1 MSDENKEGFF
11 TCPVM
16 CWVIGGLMGI
26 ATYLIFAGRLET
38 GNIVAILAGIAM
50 MLVVFWVLKKFFCN
64 EYVDTRPPRE
74 YGKAEHEIAASRAN
88 VAAVDSMGPSSLAAT
103 AEDTEAQEKAA
114 AQAAEEKALADA
126 AAAKAKADA
135 EAKAAADAAAKAKAD
150 AEAKAA
156 ADAAAKAKADA
167 EAKAAADA
175 AAKAKAAADA
185 EAKAVAAK
193 AKADAEAA
201 KGEDYDGD
209 GILEGENE
217 GTRPEALSAA
227 REGGADDLKK
237 IKGVGPK
244 MEQTCNELGFYHFDQ
259 IAAWTD
265 QEVAWVNANLK
276 GFKGRV
282 TRDNWVEQAKLLA
295 AGGETEFSKKVDKGG
310 VY

>member
-1 MSDENKEGFF
+1 MSDENNEGFF
-11 TCPVM
+11 TCSVM
-16 CWVIGGLMGI
+16 CWIVGILMAI
-26 ATYLIFAGRLET
+26 ATYLIVAGRLET
-38 GNIVAILAGIAM
+38 GAMIALLAAIAM
-50 MLVVFWVLKKFFCN
+50 LLIVYWVLKKFFCN

-103 AEDTEAQEKAA
+103 AEDTAAQEKAA

-135 EAKAAADAAAKAKAD
+135 EAKAA
-150 AEAKAA
+150 
-156 ADAAAKAKADA
+156 
-167 EAKAAADA
+167 
-175 AAKAKAAADA
+175 
-185 EAKAVAAK
+185 AAK

-295 AGGETEFSKKVDKGG
+295 AGKDTEFSKKVDKGG